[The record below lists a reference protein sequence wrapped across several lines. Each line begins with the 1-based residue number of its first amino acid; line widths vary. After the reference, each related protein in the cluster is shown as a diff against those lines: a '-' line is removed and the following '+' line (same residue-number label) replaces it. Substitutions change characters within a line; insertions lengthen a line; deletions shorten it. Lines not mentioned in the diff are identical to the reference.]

1 MSCCKGIVGPKF
13 EASPFFKPVCN
24 GDFTFA
30 PREQTCNLAVLVP
43 SKEIP
48 SSGGTAATMIATAGT
63 PGTAATANGGGGL
76 STPAAPLG
84 NATLSIISGV
94 PAQAGAP
101 NPLAGRPYL
110 LLRDSYANVLAKG
123 GVSVPPGISP
133 YKYVGTVCGNR
144 APECQKVTDAV
155 KANAAS
161 AVRADGNGGGTLP
174 GVPPGTYYLMIST
187 RYNNQSLIWGQ
198 AVQLK
203 PGANSVTLDQSNAVP
218 IN

>member
-1 MSCCKGIVGPKF
+1 VHGRTVTGQDD
-13 EASPFFKPVCN
+13 N

-76 STPAAPLG
+76 STPAALLG
-84 NATLSIISGV
+84 NATLSIISGL

-110 LLRDSYANVLAKG
+110 LL
-123 GVSVPPGISP
+123 P
-133 YKYVGTVCGNR
+133 
-144 APECQKVTDAV
+144 PECQKVTDSV

-161 AVRADGNGGGTLP
+161 AVRADGNGAGTLP